1 MAKTEIKQLENEV
14 GRWQVLV
21 EAVTGISPPDF
32 DAQTLAVLRGRL
44 VRYLMRSREVHQIA
58 LRTMNLVL
66 KRRLFQVTF
75 GRTTA
80 GGTVDIDLSLEGPA
94 WKISRRQGVLKL
106 RASGEFLI
114 SNEGRRPFFVDGK
127 PVLSGSRSKLSNN
140 CVLEVIIIFYSGSL
154 T

>member
-44 VRYLMRSREVHQIA
+44 VRYLMRSREVNSSH
-58 LRTMNLVL
+58 TCFNVLVVFLITCYL
-66 KRRLFQVTF
+66 KVTF

-140 CVLEVIIIFYSGSL
+140 CVLEVC
-154 T
+154 